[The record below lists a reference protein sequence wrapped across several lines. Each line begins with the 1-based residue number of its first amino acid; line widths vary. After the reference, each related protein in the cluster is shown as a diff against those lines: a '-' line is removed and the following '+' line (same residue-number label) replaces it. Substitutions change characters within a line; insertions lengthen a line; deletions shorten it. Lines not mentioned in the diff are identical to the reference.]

1 MSEYEEQVLL
11 VNKIGSKRD
20 AAVLKSLVALALHKF
35 LPDVKILW
43 DAMLGVTNK
52 HGVAMQKAV
61 LDACAIDA
69 TPSTKALAK

>member
-1 MSEYEEQVLL
+1 MSEYEKQVLL
-11 VNKIGSKRD
+11 VNKIGSQWD

-52 HGVAMQKAV
+52 PPRFAMQ
-61 LDACAIDA
+61 LHPRG
-69 TPSTKALAK
+69 T